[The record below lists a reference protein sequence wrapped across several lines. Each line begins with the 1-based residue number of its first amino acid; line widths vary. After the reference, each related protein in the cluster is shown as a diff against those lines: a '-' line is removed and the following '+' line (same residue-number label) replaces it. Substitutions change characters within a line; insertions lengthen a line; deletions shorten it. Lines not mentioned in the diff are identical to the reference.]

1 LICEICGREADKHHI
16 VHRCEGGLD
25 FPLNFKYLCKEHHRG
40 RKGPHKNH
48 NIDMQYKVEL
58 QNKLQSVLEK
68 EYYLIDDLEFLLD
81 IKGRILKRLLKDC
94 RLYKEGYRAS
104 DIIFKLMGSR
114 VYDECMLEVYEDFE
128 PIFNF
133 A

>member
-1 LICEICGREADKHHI
+1 MVCEICGREADKHHV

-40 RKGPHKNH
+40 RKGPHKDR
-48 NIDMQYKVEL
+48 NIDIQYKVEL
-58 QNKLQSVLEK
+58 QNKLQSILEK
-68 EYYLIDDLEFLLD
+68 EYYFIDDLEFLLD
-81 IKGRILKRLLKDC
+81 IKDRILKRLLKDC

-104 DIIFKLMGSR
+104 DIIFKLMGSS